1 MRTLVMM
8 MLLLGCSGL
17 AQAALPVRAL
27 YQTTVTALDRA
38 YHRNEV
44 ATQDAISG
52 RDVQLTGIIQS
63 INEEFGSVEIDLRT
77 HQFLPAGMMM
87 RAGSKKI
94 AATLSRGQQ
103 VTIRCRH
110 VERLLGSPAGRQ
122 CVFVHPL
129 LTHATHPQ
137 HPF

>member
-17 AQAALPVRAL
+17 AQARMAIRPV
-27 YQTTVTALDRA
+27 YKTTATALARA

-44 ATQDAISG
+44 ATQDAVSG
-52 RDVQLTGIIQS
+52 KDVQVTGTVQS